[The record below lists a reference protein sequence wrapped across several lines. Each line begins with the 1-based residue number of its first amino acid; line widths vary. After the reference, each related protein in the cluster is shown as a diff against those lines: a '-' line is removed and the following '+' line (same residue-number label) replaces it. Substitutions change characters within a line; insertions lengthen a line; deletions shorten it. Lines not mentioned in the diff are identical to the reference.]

1 MKCFFYEHV
10 TFLFICLLI
19 ITIIN
24 ILKMRFLSNVLST
37 IVGIFLFGF
46 IFFFFILIIGAFA
59 GSGDGKPKL
68 EKNSVIEL
76 DLSEITLDYNGT
88 FEPSPFEALLES
100 KQKASVIEVIDA
112 IEAAKTDDDI
122 KGISI
127 LKNNSLLGLAQTKAI
142 RNKLDE
148 FKKSGKFVYAY
159 SDVLSQK
166 DYYLNSVADQI
177 YLNPVGELDFKG
189 LASEVIYMKDLQEK
203 SGVKFEVIRH
213 GKYKSAVEPYLAQ
226 EMSAENREQLTVLL
240 QSIWETVVTD
250 IAASRKIDVNVLNS
264 IADNL
269 GARTPNMA
277 LDAKLIDKIGYEDE
291 YHDLIHKKLKAKKDT
306 EYNKISISE
315 YASIADSPST
325 NFTADNTIAVIY
337 AQGEIQSGEGSVNII
352 GEGSINRSLR
362 EAREDKDVKAVV
374 LRVDSP
380 GGSAL
385 TSELIWREIELT
397 KKVKPVVVSMGNV
410 AASGGYYIS
419 CNSDYIFAEPST
431 ITGSIGVFGMLPNMS
446 ELGKNIGINAEQVKT
461 HKNASGYSLFE
472 PLEEDYK
479 NVVLE
484 GIENVYSTFLQRVAD
499 GRKMTT
505 DQVDAI
511 AQGRVW
517 TGTDALKN
525 GLVDQLGNLDDAIKH
540 AAKLAKIK
548 EYRTENFPEYKTN
561 FNDLLAN
568 LSGISLFQSKEA
580 LLKEQLG
587 TEAYMLLEKIKRAQ
601 NTKGVQAMM
610 PFSLEIK

>member
-1 MKCFFYEHV
+1 
-10 TFLFICLLI
+10 
-19 ITIIN
+19 
-24 ILKMRFLSNVLST
+24 MRFLSNILST
-37 IVGIFLFGF
+37 IIGIFLFFF
-46 IFFFFILIIGAFA
+46 ISFFFILIIGAIA

-68 EKNSVIEL
+68 KKNSVIEL
-76 DLSEITLDYNGT
+76 DLSEISLDYNGT

-112 IEAAKTDDDI
+112 IEAAKTDKDI

-127 LKNNSLLGLAQTKAI
+127 LKNNSTLGLAQSKAI

-166 DYYLNSVADQI
+166 DYYLNSVADQV

-189 LASEVIYMKDLQEK
+189 LASEVIYMKDLQDK

-213 GKYKSAVEPYLAQ
+213 GKYKSAVEPFLAQ
-226 EMSAENREQLTVLL
+226 EMSPENREQLTVLL
-240 QSIWETVVTD
+240 QSVWQTVVTD
-250 IAASRKIDVNVLNS
+250 ISKSRNIDVATLNT

-269 GARTPNMA
+269 GARTPILA
-277 LDAKLIDKIGYEDE
+277 LETKLIDKIGYEDE
-291 YHDLIHKKLKAKKDT
+291 YHDLIRTKLKVKKDE
-306 EYNKISISE
+306 EYESISISD
-315 YASIADSPST
+315 YASLADSPST
-325 NFTADNTIAVIY
+325 NFTADHTIAVIY
-337 AQGEIQSGEGSVNII
+337 AQGEIKGGEGSVNVI
-352 GEGSINRSLR
+352 GEGSINRSLK
-362 EAREDKDVKAVV
+362 EAREDDDVKAIV
-374 LRVDSP
+374 LRIDSP

-397 KKVKPVVVSMGNV
+397 KKIKPVVVSMGNV
-410 AASGGYYIS
+410 AASGGYYIA

-431 ITGSIGVFGMLPNMS
+431 ITGSIGVFGMLPNMN

-461 HKNASGYSLFE
+461 HKNASGYSVFE
-472 PLEEDYK
+472 PLDEGFK
-479 NVVLE
+479 AVVLE
-484 GIENVYSTFLQRVAD
+484 SIEDVYGTFLQRVAD

-505 DQVDAI
+505 EQVNEI

-525 GLVDQLGNLDDAIKH
+525 GLVDKLGSLDDAIKY
-540 AAKLAKIK
+540 AATLAKVK
-548 EYRTENFPEYKTN
+548 EYRTENYPEYESS
-561 FNDLLAN
+561 FEDLLASM
-568 LSGISLFQSKEA
+568 SGISIFKTKES

-587 TEAYMLLEKIKRAQ
+587 TEGYMLLEKIKRAQ
-601 NTKGVQAMM
+601 NIKGVQAMM
-610 PFSLEIK
+610 PFELDIK